1 MLQPYVER
9 SDNLDEEPAQFNVLF
24 FWDLVS
30 ENILFP
36 RKFSSELNSSHLQ
49 CAAEL
54 GLYIFTPGEDSI
66 QALERQLHEYKDLFP
81 DFPFRTDQICHDV
94 DVGDAAPLKQLP

>member
-49 CAAEL
+49 CDAEL
-54 GLYIFTPGEDSI
+54 GLQIFTPGEHSI
-66 QALERQLHEYKDLFP
+66 QALEKLLHEYKELFP

>member
-1 MLQPYVER
+1 MLQPYVEG

-24 FWDLVS
+24 FLDLVS

-49 CAAEL
+49 CGAEL
-54 GLYIFTPGEDSI
+54 WL
-66 QALERQLHEYKDLFP
+66 
-81 DFPFRTDQICHDV
+81 
-94 DVGDAAPLKQLP
+94 